1 MAGFS
6 SCSKI
11 NLFIEE
17 DKSVIEHILT
27 ILLFCHDEQ
36 LEFIDP
42 VDFLCLFKIYLPYF
56 LHVALRTARV
66 NRYEYIYVKI
76 LLLAWRPSYLALCKQ
91 QHSIF

>member
-17 DKSVIEHILT
+17 DKSVSEHLLT

-36 LEFIDP
+36 LEFVDLL
-42 VDFLCLFKIYLPYF
+42 DFLCLFTMFTIFFTCSFTNRTCQPIRVYLCEHP
-56 LHVALRTARV
+56 LIGVAAIIPRSL
-66 NRYEYIYVKI
+66 
-76 LLLAWRPSYLALCKQ
+76 
-91 QHSIF
+91 